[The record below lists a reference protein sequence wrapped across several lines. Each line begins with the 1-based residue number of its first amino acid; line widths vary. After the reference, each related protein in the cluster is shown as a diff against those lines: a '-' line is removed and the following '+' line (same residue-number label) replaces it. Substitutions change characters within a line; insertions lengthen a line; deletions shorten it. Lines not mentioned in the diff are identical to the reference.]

1 MIRNS
6 AIRACVVDV
15 QKRFFRSLCA
25 IKRHFLMHRRRSD
38 SVLEYNEIKES
49 KWVGLRDKNMT
60 NVITQEM
67 EKIEA
72 KVSEEWRKYVDGK

>member
-1 MIRNS
+1 
-6 AIRACVVDV
+6 
-15 QKRFFRSLCA
+15 
-25 IKRHFLMHRRRSD
+25 MHRRRSG
-38 SVLEYNEIKES
+38 SVLEYSEIKES

-60 NVITQEM
+60 NIITQEM

>member
-1 MIRNS
+1 M
-6 AIRACVVDV
+6 
-15 QKRFFRSLCA
+15 FRKLASSPHVT
-25 IKRHFLMHRRRSD
+25 IKRRFLMHRRRRD

-49 KWVGLRDKNMT
+49 KWVGLKDKNMT
-60 NVITQEM
+60 NIITQEM

>member
-1 MIRNS
+1 MTGNS
-6 AIRACVVDV
+6 VIRAGVVDV
-15 QKRFFRSLCA
+15 QKPCFKSLR
-25 IKRHFLMHRRRSD
+25 KRRFLMHRRRSD

-60 NVITQEM
+60 NIITQEM